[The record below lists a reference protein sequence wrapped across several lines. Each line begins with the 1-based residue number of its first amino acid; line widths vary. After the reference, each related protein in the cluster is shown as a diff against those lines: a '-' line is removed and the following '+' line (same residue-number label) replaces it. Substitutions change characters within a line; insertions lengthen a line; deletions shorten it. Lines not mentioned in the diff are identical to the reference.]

1 MKRTSPAAQQ
11 KAVDAFN
18 SNFPVGQ
25 AVNVR
30 LDNGETKT
38 TTTTAAA
45 QLLGGHTA
53 VIWVD
58 GIAGAYLLNRVTPL
72 VREAQA
78 S

>member
-1 MKRTSPAAQQ
+1 MKPTSPAAQQ

-18 SNFPVGQ
+18 SKFPVGQ
-25 AVNVR
+25 YVNVR
-30 LDNGETKT
+30 LDSGEEMT
-38 TTTTAAA
+38 TVTRSPA

-72 VREAQA
+72 VREEQT